1 MTFSQLERDAWRVA
15 YDLNTGNA
23 EDAAAVLRQEMYFY
37 PLEFSTFL
45 YEVNR
50 LSSPNRRDDILYDS
64 TGNLMVKDRYTGY
77 TVMVGKPGFPSLPPI
92 LPPIDLGGG
101 YGSSGNGG

>member
-1 MTFSQLERDAWRVA
+1 MTFSQQERDAWRVA

-23 EDAAAVLRQEMYFY
+23 EDAAAVLRQEMYYY
-37 PLEFSTFL
+37 PLQFGSFL

-50 LSSPNRRDDILYDS
+50 LSSPSRRDDIISDS
-64 TGNLMVKDRYTGY
+64 SGKIFIRDRYTGREIF
-77 TVMVGKPGFPSLPPI
+77 VGQPGASGLPPS

-101 YGSSGNGG
+101 YGSSGYGY